1 MHSSTTRI
9 PRGVVESSLP
19 KGEGG
24 ERGIASKLNEK
35 HGSIDIPSQIQQTAS
50 CRFAMPLLKDTRKAA
65 ERLQEGGVPEEQANA
80 IVDLF
85 VDADEQVATKGDL
98 DHTEQQ
104 LRMEMEAME
113 ERLTGRIQ
121 QTESRLLR
129 WMIGAVGALAGLLA
143 VFEFLL

>member
-1 MHSSTTRI
+1 
-9 PRGVVESSLP
+9 
-19 KGEGG
+19 
-24 ERGIASKLNEK
+24 
-35 HGSIDIPSQIQQTAS
+35 
-50 CRFAMPLLKDTRKAA
+50 MPLLKDTRKAA

-104 LRMEMEAME
+104 LRDDLNHVEQQLRAEMEAME

-129 WMIGAVGALAGLLA
+129 WMIGGVGALAGLLA
-143 VFEFLL
+143 VFEFLF

>member
-104 LRMEMEAME
+104 LRDEINHVEQQLRTSMEAME

-129 WMIGAVGALAGLLA
+129 WMIGVVGA
-143 VFEFLL
+143 

>member
-1 MHSSTTRI
+1 
-9 PRGVVESSLP
+9 
-19 KGEGG
+19 
-24 ERGIASKLNEK
+24 
-35 HGSIDIPSQIQQTAS
+35 
-50 CRFAMPLLKDTRKAA
+50 MPLLKDTRKAA

>member
-1 MHSSTTRI
+1 
-9 PRGVVESSLP
+9 
-19 KGEGG
+19 
-24 ERGIASKLNEK
+24 
-35 HGSIDIPSQIQQTAS
+35 
-50 CRFAMPLLKDTRKAA
+50 MPLLKDTRKAA

-104 LRMEMEAME
+104 LRDDLDHIEQQLRDDLNHLEQQLRAEMEAME

-121 QTESRLLR
+121 RTESRLLR
-129 WMIGAVGALAGLLA
+129 WMIGSVGALVGLLA
-143 VFEFLL
+143 VFEFLF

>member
-1 MHSSTTRI
+1 MFTTAVFVSLSI
-9 PRGVVESSLP
+9 LTDGPR
-19 KGEGG
+19 
-24 ERGIASKLNEK
+24 
-35 HGSIDIPSQIQQTAS
+35 
-50 CRFAMPLLKDTRKAA
+50 RFAMPLLKDTRKAA

-85 VDADEQVATKGDL
+85 VDADEQVVTKGDL

-104 LRMEMEAME
+104 LRDDLKHLEQQLRTEMEAME